1 MLCKMRGDPGKAEDG
16 LKKIEVTTVYA
27 VVYRAAVRWKCIAH
41 KAKYYSVS
49 TVSV

>member
-1 MLCKMRGDPGKAEDG
+1 VTLARPKMA

-41 KAKYYSVS
+41 KAKYIL
-49 TVSV
+49 